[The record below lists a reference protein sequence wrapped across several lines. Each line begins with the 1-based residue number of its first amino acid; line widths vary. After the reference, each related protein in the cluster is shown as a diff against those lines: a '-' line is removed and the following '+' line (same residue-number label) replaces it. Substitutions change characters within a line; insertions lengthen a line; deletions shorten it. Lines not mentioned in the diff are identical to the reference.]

1 MASLEIERRRDQ
13 RVEVRLPALVEG
25 DHGRDNGTL
34 SVVSSTGCFVH
45 AVSKVVAGDLVRL
58 EVELP
63 TGESISVWG
72 EVVHHS
78 EGVGFALR
86 FTKGDE
92 FEQQMIGLLV
102 DYARK

>member
-1 MASLEIERRRDQ
+1 MSSLEIERRRDQ
-13 RVEVRLPALVEG
+13 RVDVRLPALVEG
-25 DHGRDNGTL
+25 ELGRDNGTL

-45 AVSKVVAGDLVRL
+45 AMSKVGTGDLVRL

-63 TGESISVWG
+63 AGKRISVWG
-72 EVVHHS
+72 AVVHHH

-92 FEQQMIGLLV
+92 MEHEMIKLLV
-102 DYARK
+102 DYARQ